1 MYFIKIALIVSSAI
15 VFSLSAFSKPNPQL
29 KEQKI
34 KSQLEFV
41 QHLIDRG
48 EAKDALSLLEGL
60 NQEYPEDSTL
70 LEVLSHFYFKSANYP
85 MAAFYFDKLYQVDPS
100 HTPSLL
106 LAAQSYAHMANYPA
120 AINNY
125 KLYLQHHPEDA
136 TIWKN
141 LGLLCCHNDDI
152 KGATKAYLKAFSAQ
166 YSSLSGEDHLQVAQ
180 WFLELENRK
189 RAREFFSYALKEKEV
204 RERALLQLI
213 DLDLKEN
220 KFSNAKQK
228 LNILKGLNKNALTLY
243 PIDTIQSLIDEAE
256 ALANQEKAVLV
267 QDSSQQNTVLATA
280 IPLDNQTEQ
289 AADQNSHDAAP
300 EPEPQA
306 AIPLILPQTLAS
318 SFDPNFKF
326 DQPCA
331 KHRALLE
338 PLLMVTAAEA
348 PVDEAEENAEE
359 NETPLSHD
367 SSESE
372 GQPADLAPETETP
385 LSEYPPA
392 HENTEIVLLDNTE
405 VALSESDEEDHAMV
419 LSKSVSE
426 GEYTNTSFSDSLQA
440 PEALSPESPEDSL
453 QALNTVAQ
461 PAYPQPEEAAAI
473 LKDDS
478 QLSQDPP
485 PENPYE
491 DPALAAIPPL
501 NPQDASPELT
511 AASQESHEGHDYP
524 AVAPAEEI
532 PIAEASLTTEESLE
546 STPLAALEAP
556 EHTEPLTLKDYL
568 KAGSALEL
576 QEAYSQAID
585 LYLKAVQAYPKTAEL
600 FYRLSRA
607 YFNSDNLAQA
617 EAQAFEAMKQ
627 EPHSLTYTFHYLKIA
642 QRTLPAETFII
653 QLQKAKGRFPEAPEL
668 SLALARSYEYHLQN
682 INQALVFYKEF
693 LDQAPLEHPKRQEAE
708 EALRR
713 LL

>member
-15 VFSLSAFSKPNPQL
+15 VFSSSAFSKPNPQL

-60 NQEYPEDSTL
+60 NQEYPEDSTV
-70 LEVLSHFYFKSANYP
+70 LEVLSHFYFRSADYP
-85 MAAFYFDKLYQVDPS
+85 MAASYFDKLYQVDPS

-106 LAAQSYAHMANYPA
+106 LAAQSYAHMTNYPA

-141 LGLLCCHNDDI
+141 LGLLCSHNDDI

-166 YSSLSGEDHLQVAQ
+166 HSSLSGEDHLQVAQ

-256 ALANQEKAVLV
+256 ALAHQEKPAPM
-267 QDSSQQNTVLATA
+267 QDASEQNPLLATA
-280 IPLDNQTEQ
+280 STVDSQTEQ
-289 AADQNSHDAAP
+289 APTNNSQDAVQ

-306 AIPLILPQTLAS
+306 LNTLILPQTLAS

-338 PLLMVTAAEA
+338 PLPMRTADEA
-348 PVDEAEENAEE
+348 SADEAEESEA
-359 NETPLSHD
+359 PLSND
-367 SSESE
+367 PSA
-372 GQPADLAPETETP
+372 G
-385 LSEYPPA
+385 
-392 HENTEIVLLDNTE
+392 
-405 VALSESDEEDHAMV
+405 ALSDN
-419 LSKSVSE
+419 LP
-426 GEYTNTSFSDSLQA
+426 QA
-440 PEALSPESPEDSL
+440 PEALSPETQNESL
-453 QALNTVAQ
+453 QAVHTLSQ
-461 PAYPQPEEAAAI
+461 PAYPQPEEAPVV
-473 LKDDS
+473 LKDNS
-478 QLSQDPP
+478 QLSQNTT
-485 PENPYE
+485 PENADVVPSS
-491 DPALAAIPPL
+491 AATPPL
-501 NPQDASPELT
+501 NLQNSSPEST
-511 AASQESHEGHDYP
+511 PAGQAAYEDHDHP
-524 AVAPAEEI
+524 AAAPAEETH
-532 PIAEASLTTEESLE
+532 IAEAPTVSGNPH

-556 EHTEPLTLKDYL
+556 QHAEPLSLQDYF
-568 KAGSALEL
+568 KAGTSLEL
-576 QEAYSQAID
+576 QESYSQAID
-585 LYLKAVQAYPKTAEL
+585 LYLKAAQAYPKTAEL

-607 YFNSDNLAQA
+607 YFKTDHLAEA

-642 QRTLPAETFII
+642 QRTLPAETFIL

>member
-15 VFSLSAFSKPNPQL
+15 VFSSSAFSKPNPQL

-70 LEVLSHFYFKSANYP
+70 LEVLSHFYFRSANYP

-106 LAAQSYAHMANYPA
+106 LAAQSYAHMTNYPA

-256 ALANQEKAVLV
+256 ALSHQEKAVLV
-267 QDSSQQNTVLATA
+267 QDTQENVSLATA
-280 IPLDNQTEQ
+280 IPLENQTEQ

-306 AIPLILPQTLAS
+306 TIPLILPQTLAS

-348 PVDEAEENAEE
+348 PVDETEE
-359 NETPLSHD
+359 NEAPLSHD
-367 SSESE
+367 SSAVED
-372 GQPADLAPETETP
+372 QPSDLAPENEAS

-392 HENTEIVLLDNTE
+392 QEDTAIALSDNTE
-405 VALSESDEEDHAMV
+405 VALSESDEEDHAIV
-419 LSKSVSE
+419 LLKSVSAE
-426 GEYTNTSFSDSLQA
+426 EYTNTSLSDILSQA
-440 PEALSPESPEDSL
+440 PEALSPESKEQSL
-453 QALNTVAQ
+453 QAVDTVAQ
-461 PAYPQPEEAAAI
+461 PASPQPEEAAVV
-473 LKDDS
+473 LQNDS
-478 QLSQDPP
+478 QLSQDTPP
-485 PENPYE
+485 QNPYE
-491 DPALAAIPPL
+491 SPALAATPPL

-511 AASQESHEGHDYP
+511 PAGQVAYEDHDQP
-524 AVAPAEEI
+524 AVAEAEEI
-532 PIAEASLTTEESLE
+532 PTVLDSPE
-546 STPLAALEAP
+546 STPLVALEAP
-556 EHTEPLTLKDYL
+556 QHTELLSLQDYF

-585 LYLKAVQAYPKTAEL
+585 LYLKAAEAYPKTAEL

-607 YFNSDNLAQA
+607 YFKSDNLAQA

-627 EPHSLTYTFHYLKIA
+627 ETHSLTYTFHYLKIA
-642 QRTLPAETFII
+642 QRTLPAETFIL
-653 QLQKAKGRFPEAPEL
+653 QLQKAKGRFPESPEL

-693 LDQAPLEHPKRQEAE
+693 LEQAPLEHPKRQEAE